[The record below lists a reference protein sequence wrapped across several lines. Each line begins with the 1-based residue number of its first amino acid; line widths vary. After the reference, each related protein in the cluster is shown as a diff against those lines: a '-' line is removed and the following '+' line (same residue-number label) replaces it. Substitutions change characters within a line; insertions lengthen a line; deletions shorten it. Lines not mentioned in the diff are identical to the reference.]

1 MTSLLLR
8 SLPLG
13 ARAVRVVS
21 HQPPPLFRNA
31 YATLSAASPYFNNE
45 PSKPSVTTSIPG
57 PVSKKAIDDL
67 DSVFDTRSLNMICDY
82 EKSVGNYLVDLDG
95 NVSSRV
101 NG

>member
-8 SLPLG
+8 SVPLG
-13 ARAVRVVS
+13 SRAVRATS
-21 HQPPPLFRNA
+21 HRPPLFRSA

-57 PVSKKAIDDL
+57 PVSKKAIDEL
-67 DSVFDTRSLNMICDY
+67 DDVFDVRSLNMICDY
-82 EKSVGNYLVDLDG
+82 QKSVGNYLVDLDG
-95 NVSSRV
+95 NVGFHV

>member
-8 SLPLG
+8 SAPLG
-13 ARAVRVVS
+13 ARTIRAAHNQS
-21 HQPPPLFRNA
+21 SPLLRNA

-57 PVSKKAIDDL
+57 PISKKAIDEL

-82 EKSVGNYLVDLDG
+82 EKSVGNYIADLDG
-95 NVSSRV
+95 NVGFHV